1 MHDLRLFKNMNWGIN
16 AFILLFNQTTESEP
30 FMEIDIFS
38 GSKQSVNISNH
49 ASFGTVRILNRSNE
63 RIENFPV
70 IGNGD
75 IFGSKNNFLW
85 RSIKSVFN
93 SGYLIL
99 MLGLDASKL
108 TIINNQITNLTT
120 CHDQEICMTQ
130 KRCLRKSSTNAAS
143 VGVNELCESRM
154 NLFWESPIRKSS
166 SLCCEDSELES
177 WLLQDTNPMCNFNHS
192 IVALSLPSHFEIL
205 AERFGQYRAPSV
217 GQPVGAAN
225 AEKSGISIIT
235 LKDEAVT
242 WLKWETPQKFREDV
256 SKTLLEHKFD
266 RKTYFTVEFCRQN
279 STFACISQVK
289 TNPHHGLVFEDLIND
304 DKNTIIILASYPC
317 GTCQILVRII
327 QQIQMYLSFNL
338 STPNQNRLRF
348 LHLDVR
354 KNQVPVILQ
363 FDRLP
368 QLLVYPKT
376 SDGFKV
382 KKICCFRYELR
393 NEL

>member
-1 MHDLRLFKNMNWGIN
+1 MIYISMNWGIN

-38 GSKQSVNISNH
+38 GSKQSVNITNH

-63 RIENFPV
+63 RIGNFPV
-70 IGNGD
+70 ITNGD
-75 IFGSKNNFLW
+75 IFGGKNNFIW

-130 KRCLRKSSTNAAS
+130 KRCLRKSSTNAAR
-143 VGVNELCESRM
+143 VGVNGLCESRM
-154 NLFWESPIRKSS
+154 NLFWESPLRKSS

-177 WLLQDTNPMCNFNHS
+177 WLIQDTNPMCNFNHS

-225 AEKSGISIIT
+225 DEKSGISIIT

-266 RKTYFTVEFCRQN
+266 RKTYFTVDFCRQN
-279 STFACISQVK
+279 STFACISEVK
-289 TNPHHGLVFEDLIND
+289 TNV
-304 DKNTIIILASYPC
+304 S
-317 GTCQILVRII
+317 
-327 QQIQMYLSFNL
+327 
-338 STPNQNRLRF
+338 
-348 LHLDVR
+348 
-354 KNQVPVILQ
+354 
-363 FDRLP
+363 
-368 QLLVYPKT
+368 
-376 SDGFKV
+376 
-382 KKICCFRYELR
+382 
-393 NEL
+393 

>member
-1 MHDLRLFKNMNWGIN
+1 MNWGIN

-38 GSKQSVNISNH
+38 GSKQSVNITNH

-70 IGNGD
+70 ITNGD
-75 IFGSKNNFLW
+75 IFGSKNNFIW

-108 TIINNQITNLTT
+108 TVINNQITNLTT

-130 KRCLRKSSTNAAS
+130 KRCLRKSSTNAAN

-154 NLFWESPIRKSS
+154 NLFWESPLRKSS

-177 WLLQDTNPMCNFNHS
+177 WLIQDTNPMCNFNHS

-225 AEKSGISIIT
+225 DEKSGISIIT

-266 RKTYFTVEFCRQN
+266 RKTYFTVDFCRQN

-289 TNPHHGLVFEDLIND
+289 TNV
-304 DKNTIIILASYPC
+304 SYFIYKC
-317 GTCQILVRII
+317 YR
-327 QQIQMYLSFNL
+327 
-338 STPNQNRLRF
+338 
-348 LHLDVR
+348 
-354 KNQVPVILQ
+354 
-363 FDRLP
+363 
-368 QLLVYPKT
+368 
-376 SDGFKV
+376 
-382 KKICCFRYELR
+382 
-393 NEL
+393 